1 MNNNSFTNEEL
12 EEPVVAERKVYN
24 STDME
29 LSNLMSREDMESL
42 IIKKQI
48 EPEEKQFRYA
58 KW

>member
-12 EEPVVAERKVYN
+12 EEPVLAERKVYN